1 MAYKFIMKEASM
13 QYSSILYVDFN
24 NKARKKYQTLFENSV
39 KQVYVVDNKEDA
51 CHYYMEYNP
60 DIIVI
65 ELSIDQALNWVKTV
79 RRKDRE
85 TVFLALT
92 EDSSISTLK
101 EIVELSFS
109 GYIIKPAEENEI
121 NSTLLKIANNLKY
134 KQNIFLALGCQW
146 DQKSKILLCQGK
158 KIFLTPRESRLF
170 EFLVKNRDLFCS
182 DDEIYY
188 NIWKDEL
195 DRVISTASIRTL
207 VKNLRK
213 KVPNGLI
220 LNRYGVGYKVIA

>member
-1 MAYKFIMKEASM
+1 M
-13 QYSSILYVDFN
+13 QYSSILYVDFDN
-24 NKARKKYQTLFENSV
+24 EVRKKYQALFKNSV
-39 KQVYVVDNKEDA
+39 KEVYVVDNKEDA
-51 CHYYMEYNP
+51 SHYYLEYNP

-65 ELSIDQALNWVKTV
+65 ELSVSQALSWVKSV

-85 TVFLALT
+85 TIFVALT
-92 EDSSISTLK
+92 EDSTISTLK

-109 GYIIKPAEENEI
+109 AYIIKPAEEDEI
-121 NSTLLKIANNLKY
+121 NNTLLKIARKLQY
-134 KQNIFLALGCQW
+134 KQNIVLSLGCQW

-170 EFLVKNRDLFCS
+170 EFLVKNRDMFCS

-195 DRVISTASIRTL
+195 DRAISTASIRTL

-220 LNRYGVGYKVIA
+220 INRYGVGYKVIA